1 MVSRCTG
8 YTVGEDRRITDG
20 ITYAKRSV
28 DGWGVSAELK
38 MVMEKR
44 GACQTLGS
52 CKFRCPREGSY

>member
-1 MVSRCTG
+1 M
-8 YTVGEDRRITDG
+8 GEDRRITDG